1 MIIDEIITWL
11 IAPFVV
17 SVIISSYRLI
27 SGPTI
32 PDRMLAMDVIS
43 YSLAVIMG
51 LIAVQR
57 ESPYL
62 IVISFTLALWY
73 YIGSL
78 YVARYLEGEQPGD

>member
-1 MIIDEIITWL
+1 MIDEIIAWL
-11 IAPFVV
+11 IVPFVISIV
-17 SVIISSYRLI
+17 ISSYRLVV
-27 SGPTI
+27 GPTI
-32 PDRMLAMDVIS
+32 PDRMLAIDVIS
-43 YSLAVIMG
+43 YSLVVVMG
-51 LIAVQR
+51 LIAVLR

>member
-1 MIIDEIITWL
+1 MIDEIITWL
-11 IAPFVV
+11 IVPFVISIV
-17 SVIISSYRLI
+17 ISSYRLVV
-27 SGPTI
+27 GPTI

-43 YSLAVIMG
+43 YSLAVVMG
-51 LIAVQR
+51 LIAVLR